1 MLISVERTQ
10 KDFAES
16 DQVHL
21 STMLAQLHTKLVGMF
36 EKYVEE
42 QLKFIEEARHKTK
55 RKGVLPFMRI
65 FPVSNIFITSFKGLP
80 FEPPFLTS
88 YIMFF
93 SYYNTSDMLREWR
106 HYWKATRTL
115 RPAS

>member
-10 KDFAES
+10 KEYAES
-16 DQVHL
+16 DQMHL
-21 STMLAQLHTKLVGMF
+21 TTMLTQLHTKLVGMF

-65 FPVSNIFITSFKGLP
+65 FPVS
-80 FEPPFLTS
+80 
-88 YIMFF
+88 
-93 SYYNTSDMLREWR
+93 
-106 HYWKATRTL
+106 
-115 RPAS
+115 